1 MTGGSGPRAG
11 WCSASCGYSEMF
23 GYVLPPMELLPEEE
37 RRRFRSV
44 YCGLCRCLGQR
55 CGQGARMILN
65 YDFTYLAILLS
76 GGEAGEEREGRCL
89 PHPVRARPYL
99 APTPAM
105 ELAADESVILAYW
118 QLRDGVA
125 DSRGAKREKYRLAAA
140 ALKGGYER
148 AAAARPGFDAA
159 VRQRLGELS
168 ALEAERCPSLD
179 APADAFAQLLSA
191 AAEEAGEERERRVLR
206 QLLYH
211 LGRWVYLIDAAD
223 DLAEDFAGGG
233 YNPLIHR
240 YGLAEGKLSEEQRRD
255 FVRTLDHS
263 VHMMAT
269 AFELGDFGRWTEIL
283 EKTLYHGLFQVG
295 QAVLDGTFHQRE
307 RRKKDQETV

>member
-1 MTGGSGPRAG
+1 M
-11 WCSASCGYSEMF
+11 
-23 GYVLPPMELLPEEE
+23 
-37 RRRFRSV
+37 
-44 YCGLCRCLGQR
+44 
-55 CGQGARMILN
+55 
-65 YDFTYLAILLS
+65 
-76 GGEAGEEREGRCL
+76 
-89 PHPVRARPYL
+89 
-99 APTPAM
+99 
-105 ELAADESVILAYW
+105 
-118 QLRDGVA
+118 
-125 DSRGAKREKYRLAAA
+125 
-140 ALKGGYER
+140 
-148 AAAARPGFDAA
+148 
-159 VRQRLGELS
+159 
-168 ALEAERCPSLD
+168 
-179 APADAFAQLLSA
+179 
-191 AAEEAGEERERRVLR
+191 LR

-255 FVRTLDHS
+255 FARTLDHS

>member
-1 MTGGSGPRAG
+1 
-11 WCSASCGYSEMF
+11 MF
-23 GYVLPPMELLPEEE
+23 GYVLPPLDLLTEKDQQS
-37 RRRFRSV
+37 FRAV
-44 YCGLCRCLGQR
+44 YCGLCRCLGRR
-55 CGQGARMILN
+55 CGERARLILN

-148 AAAARPGFDAA
+148 AAAARPGFDEA
-159 VRQRLGELS
+159 VRRQLGELS
-168 ALEAERCPSLD
+168 RFEAERCDSLD

-255 FVRTLDHS
+255 FARTLDHS

>member
-1 MTGGSGPRAG
+1 
-11 WCSASCGYSEMF
+11 MF
-23 GYVLPPMELLPEEE
+23 GYVLPPLERLSQEEQD
-37 RRRFRSV
+37 RFRAM

-55 CGQGARMILN
+55 CGESARMILN

-76 GGEAGEEREGRCL
+76 GRDAGEEREGRCL

-125 DSRGAKREKYRLAAA
+125 DSRGGKRAKYRLASA
-140 ALKGGYER
+140 ALEGGYQR
-148 AAAARPGFDAA
+148 AAAARPDFDAA
-159 VRQRLGELS
+159 VRRQLRELDR
-168 ALEAERCPSLD
+168 LEAERCPSLD
-179 APADAFAQLLSA
+179 APADAFAQLLAA
-191 AAEEAGEERERRVLR
+191 AAEEAAGERERRVLR

-233 YNPLIHR
+233 YNPLILR
-240 YGLAEGKLSEEQRRD
+240 YSLTEGRLSGEQRTA
-255 FVRTLDHS
+255 FAATLDHS

-269 AFELGDFGRWTEIL
+269 ALELGDFGCWTGIL
-283 EKTLYHGLFQVG
+283 EETVYHALFQVG
-295 QAVLDGTFHQRE
+295 QAVLDGSFRKRKPRE
-307 RRKKDQETV
+307 KETGEETV

>member
-1 MTGGSGPRAG
+1 
-11 WCSASCGYSEMF
+11 
-23 GYVLPPMELLPEEE
+23 
-37 RRRFRSV
+37 
-44 YCGLCRCLGQR
+44 
-55 CGQGARMILN
+55 
-65 YDFTYLAILLS
+65 
-76 GGEAGEEREGRCL
+76 
-89 PHPVRARPYL
+89 
-99 APTPAM
+99 M

-140 ALKGGYER
+140 ALQGGYER
-148 AAAARPGFDAA
+148 AAAARPGFDEA
-159 VRQRLGELS
+159 VRRQLGELS
-168 ALEAERCPSLD
+168 RFEAERCDSLD

-255 FVRTLDHS
+255 FARTLDHS

-269 AFELGDFGRWTEIL
+269 AFELGDFGHWTEIL

>member
-1 MTGGSGPRAG
+1 
-11 WCSASCGYSEMF
+11 MF

-118 QLRDGVA
+118 QLRDGVT
-125 DSRGAKREKYRLAAA
+125 DSRGTKREKYRLAAA
-140 ALKGGYER
+140 ALRGGYER
-148 AAAARPGFDAA
+148 AAAARPGFDEA
-159 VRQRLGELS
+159 VRQRLWEL
-168 ALEAERCPSLD
+168 ATLEAERSDSLD
-179 APADAFAQLLSA
+179 APADAFARLLSA

-240 YGLAEGKLSEEQRRD
+240 YGLTEGKLSEEQRRD
-255 FVRTLDHS
+255 FALTLDHS

-283 EKTLYHGLFQVG
+283 EKTFYHGLFQVG
-295 QAVLDGTFHQRE
+295 QAVLDGTFHQME

>member
-1 MTGGSGPRAG
+1 MTGGSGPRGG
-11 WCSASCGYSEMF
+11 WYSASCGYSEMF

-99 APTPAM
+99 MPTPAM

-140 ALKGGYER
+140 ALRGGYER
-148 AAAARPGFDAA
+148 AAAARPGFDEA
-159 VRQRLGELS
+159 VRRQLGELS
-168 ALEAERCPSLD
+168 RLEAERCDSLD
-179 APADAFAQLLSA
+179 APADAFARLLSA

-233 YNPLIHR
+233 YNPLIRR
-240 YGLAEGKLSEEQRRD
+240 YGLTEGKLSEEERRD
-255 FVRTLDHS
+255 FALTLDHS

-283 EKTLYHGLFQVG
+283 EKTFYHGLFQVG

>member
-1 MTGGSGPRAG
+1 MTGGSGPRGG
-11 WCSASCGYSEMF
+11 WYSASCGYSEMF

-140 ALKGGYER
+140 ALQGGYER
-148 AAAARPGFDAA
+148 AAAARPGFDEA
-159 VRQRLGELS
+159 VRRQLGELS
-168 ALEAERCPSLD
+168 RFEAERCDSLD

-211 LGRWVYLIDAAD
+211 LGRWVYLVDAAD
-223 DLAEDFAGGG
+223 DLKKDVKSGS
-233 YNPLIHR
+233 YNPLVYRFH
-240 YGLAEGKLSEEQRRD
+240 AEGGTLTADDKAALAA
-255 FVRTLDHS
+255 TLDSS
-263 VHMMAT
+263 VRAMAA
-269 AFELGDFGRWTEIL
+269 AFELADFGPWRAIIESV
-283 EKTLYHGLFQVG
+283 LYEGLYAVG
-295 QAVLDGTFHQRE
+295 AAVLNGTFRKGLKRKQR
-307 RRKKDQETV
+307 KAGA

>member
-1 MTGGSGPRAG
+1 
-11 WCSASCGYSEMF
+11 MF
-23 GYVLPPMELLPEEE
+23 GYVRPSVQDLPEGELD
-37 RRRFRSV
+37 RFRTM
-44 YCGLCRCLGQR
+44 YCGLCHTLSRRYGQA
-55 CGQGARMILN
+55 ARFILN

-76 GGEAGEEREGRCL
+76 DRTAGKENAGRCYTS
-89 PHPVRARPYL
+89 PIRKRPYL
-99 APTPAM
+99 ESTAVM

-118 QLRDGVA
+118 QLKDGIA
-125 DSRGAKREKYRLAAA
+125 DSRGPKRGKYRLAAS
-140 ALKGGYER
+140 ALRGGYER

-223 DLAEDFAGGG
+223 DLQEDFAGGG
-233 YNPLIHR
+233 YNPLICR
-240 YGLAEGKLSEEQRRD
+240 YGLTEGKLSEEQQQD
-255 FVRTLDHS
+255 FARMLDHS
-263 VHMMAT
+263 IHMMAT
-269 AFELGDFGRWTEIL
+269 AFELGDFGCWTEIL

-307 RRKKDQETV
+307 TRKKDQETV

>member
-1 MTGGSGPRAG
+1 MTGGSGPRG
-11 WCSASCGYSEMF
+11 GGYSASCGYSEMF

-148 AAAARPGFDAA
+148 AAAARPGFDEA
-159 VRQRLGELS
+159 VRRQLGELS
-168 ALEAERCPSLD
+168 RFEAERCDSLD

-191 AAEEAGEERERRVLR
+191 AAEEAGEERVLR

-255 FVRTLDHS
+255 FARTLDHS

>member
-23 GYVLPPMELLPEEE
+23 GYVLPPLELLPEEE
-37 RRRFRSV
+37 QRCFRSM

-76 GGEAGEEREGRCL
+76 GGGAGEEREGRCL
-89 PHPVRARPYL
+89 PHPVKARPYL
-99 APTPAM
+99 TPTPAM

-118 QLRDGVA
+118 QLKDGIA
-125 DSRGAKREKYRLAAA
+125 DSRGPKRGKYRLAAS
-140 ALKGGYER
+140 ALRGGYER
-148 AAAARPGFDAA
+148 AAAASPDFDAA

-211 LGRWVYLIDAAD
+211 LGRWVYLIDAAA
-223 DLAEDFAGGG
+223 DLQEDFAGGG
-233 YNPLIHR
+233 YNPLICR
-240 YGLAEGKLSEEQRRD
+240 YGLTEGKLSEEQRQD
-255 FVRTLDHS
+255 FARTLDHS
-263 VHMMAT
+263 IHMRAT
-269 AFELGDFGRWTEIL
+269 AFELGDFGCWTEIL

-307 RRKKDQETV
+307 TRKKDQETV